1 VSALFDTSIVIDML
15 RGFEPALSYARMLE
29 EPPTCSEITR
39 VEILRG
45 LRSAERSPAER
56 LLAAMRWVVVDDPIA
71 RRAGEL
77 GRTWRRS
84 HQGIATA
91 DLIIAATAQELGLDL
106 ATLNTKHFPMFRG
119 IRSPYDA

>member
-1 VSALFDTSIVIDML
+1 VSTLFDTSIVIDML
-15 RGFEPALSYARMLE
+15 RGFEPALSFGRMLE

-45 LRSAERSPAER
+45 LRTAERSPTER
-56 LLAAMRWVVVDDPIA
+56 LLAALRWVVVDEPIA

-119 IRSPYDA
+119 LRPPYEG